1 MRKLFVSGAVLA
13 ALTSA
18 LFAQPV
24 GAGSSA
30 VASGAF
36 TLQLGGGVNRTFAF
50 SVNQLPDGTITG
62 MAEVNTFFGGVNHYQ
77 INCFQVV
84 GNEAVMGGI
93 VTQSTFPGNIGL
105 SSVWAVEDN
114 PDMSTFVFTTFPPDP
129 PVTCA
134 NYLAITGEPDLASY
148 INEFANPLANGQIT
162 IH

>member
-36 TLQLGGGVNRTFAF
+36 TLQQGGGVNRTFAF

-62 MAEVNTFFGGVNHYQ
+62 MAEVNTFFGSVNHYQ

-93 VTQSTFPGNIGL
+93 VTQSNDPSNIGL

-114 PDMSTFVFTTFPPDP
+114 PDMSTFVWTFFPPDP

-134 NYLAITGEPDLASY
+134 NYLGLFGEPDLASF
-148 INEFANPLANGQIT
+148 INDFADPLANGQIT